1 MLDQNS
7 GLKQTHILLEKPLIN
22 ISCSDQI
29 DGLKRDRTNVDM
41 TNSKQKKEKY
51 ERNFTIRTKTGNCIE
66 LFFIYLSKKKNQL
79 IIILVKVIKSK
90 QVQQHRFIFNYSMI
104 KINLPKIFV

>member
-22 ISCSDQI
+22 VSCPDQTE
-29 DGLKRDRTNVDM
+29 GLKRDRTNADM
-41 TNSKQKKEKY
+41 TNSKKKKEKY

-66 LFFIYLSKKKNQL
+66 LLYFFIGKNQL
-79 IIILVKVIKSK
+79 IIIVKVIKSK
-90 QVQQHRFIFNYSMI
+90 QVQQHQFIFNYSMI